1 MPTTRAR
8 VMLPKEELNSLGNFW
23 QALGDKP
30 RMELN
35 YSVTLPIELEIAQAG
50 KKSVKKTELEMK
62 KRPRCKTKRL
72 TTHNRLVKRDYF
84 A

>member
-1 MPTTRAR
+1 MP
-8 VMLPKEELNSLGNFW
+8 PKEELNSLGNFW

-30 RMELN
+30 RMVLN

-62 KRPRCKTKRL
+62 K
-72 TTHNRLVKRDYF
+72 
-84 A
+84 

>member
-8 VMLPKEELNSLGNFW
+8 VMPPKEELNSLGNFW

-30 RMELN
+30 RMVLN

-62 KRPRCKTKRL
+62 K
-72 TTHNRLVKRDYF
+72 
-84 A
+84 